1 MPCGVPCRAA
11 FESDKM
17 FPAHIGQSPT
27 HSATHRWDTLLA
39 CRHLTDSS
47 RPQALAARKVAK
59 QNAGGNDRPGPWAP
73 LGARPAG
80 DAAGPQ
86 PLVKA
91 TPSRLPRPSRPGR
104 LARRLRLGSVEALAG
119 VGEHCP
125 QARTSPPGVT
135 RMMIL
140 LKSRQSLADWQPEGR
155 QCRRTGPMPRR
166 QGHYSAA
173 SATSSRAPQIE
184 AHGPGRRR
192 RWRA

>member
-17 FPAHIGQSPT
+17 VPAHIGQSPT

-39 CRHLTDSS
+39 CLRLTDSS
-47 RPQALAARKVAK
+47 RPQALARSQSRKAERRRERRAWPVGSAWRS
-59 QNAGGNDRPGPWAP
+59 ASH
-73 LGARPAG
+73 AG

-119 VGEHCP
+119 VGEHCA
-125 QARTSPPGVT
+125 QARASPPGGGNV
-135 RMMIL
+135 
-140 LKSRQSLADWQPEGR
+140 
-155 QCRRTGPMPRR
+155 PRITAGSCGLHTKV
-166 QGHYSAA
+166 QVVEC
-173 SATSSRAPQIE
+173 Q
-184 AHGPGRRR
+184 
-192 RWRA
+192 